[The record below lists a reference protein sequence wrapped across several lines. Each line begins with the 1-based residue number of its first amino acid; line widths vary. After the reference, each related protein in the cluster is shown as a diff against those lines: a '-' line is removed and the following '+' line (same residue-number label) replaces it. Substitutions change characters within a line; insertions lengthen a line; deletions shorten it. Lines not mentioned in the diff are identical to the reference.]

1 MDCARGPTAD
11 CVSCGGTERGRSRIE
26 AYEEDKMRRMLSMI
40 MVVGLMILGAM
51 LLNVSLPDPL
61 GTSMNVLAQ
70 RADCSADQRLGSA
83 ARHREAIVRAR
94 SVNTRQAQQRATASR
109 YSTAGALGLKDD
121 NGFEVSLRTE
131 ADGYMLFIRDAT
143 DPCSSGV
150 FSDQRGVIYDSTPI
164 R

>member
-1 MDCARGPTAD
+1 MFSI
-11 CVSCGGTERGRSRIE
+11 VV
-26 AYEEDKMRRMLSMI
+26 I
-40 MVVGLMILGAM
+40 MGLTFFGAM
-51 LLNVSLPDPL
+51 PREVSL
-61 GTSMNVLAQ
+61 LAQ
-70 RADCSADQRLGSA
+70 RPDCTADKRLASA

-94 SVNTRQAQQRATASR
+94 SVNEHQAQQRASISR
-109 YSTAGALGLKDD
+109 YATAAELGLKDD

-150 FSDQRGVIYDSTPI
+150 FSDQRGVIYDSMPI

>member
-1 MDCARGPTAD
+1 MH
-11 CVSCGGTERGRSRIE
+11 
-26 AYEEDKMRRMLSMI
+26 RMLSMI
-40 MVVGLMILGAM
+40 VVVSLMILGAM
-51 LLNVSLPDPL
+51 LCDVSLPGPP
-61 GTSMNVLAQ
+61 GASMNVLAQ
-70 RADCSADQRLGSA
+70 RPDCSADQRLGSA

-109 YSTAGALGLKDD
+109 YATTGELGLKDD

-131 ADGYMLFIRDAT
+131 ADGYMLFIRDAA

>member
-1 MDCARGPTAD
+1 M
-11 CVSCGGTERGRSRIE
+11 
-26 AYEEDKMRRMLSMI
+26 M
-40 MVVGLMILGAM
+40 MVVGLMILGAT
-51 LLNVSLPDPL
+51 LRDVSLPDPP
-61 GTSMNVLAQ
+61 GMSVTVLAQ
-70 RADCSADQRLGSA
+70 RPDCSTDQRLGSA
-83 ARHREAIVRAR
+83 ARHREAVVRAR
-94 SVNTRQAQQRATASR
+94 SVNARQAQHRATASR
-109 YSTAGALGLKDD
+109 YATAGELGLKDD

>member
-1 MDCARGPTAD
+1 MP
-11 CVSCGGTERGRSRIE
+11 
-26 AYEEDKMRRMLSMI
+26 RMLSMI
-40 MVVGLMILGAM
+40 MVVGLMALGGM
-51 LLNVSLPDPL
+51 LHDVSLPAPP
-61 GTSMNVLAQ
+61 GTSVNVLAPGP
-70 RADCSADQRLGSA
+70 DCSADQRLGSA
-83 ARHREAIVRAR
+83 ARHREAIARAR
-94 SVNTRQAQQRATASR
+94 SVNARQAQHRATASR
-109 YSTAGALGLKDD
+109 YATAGELGLKDD